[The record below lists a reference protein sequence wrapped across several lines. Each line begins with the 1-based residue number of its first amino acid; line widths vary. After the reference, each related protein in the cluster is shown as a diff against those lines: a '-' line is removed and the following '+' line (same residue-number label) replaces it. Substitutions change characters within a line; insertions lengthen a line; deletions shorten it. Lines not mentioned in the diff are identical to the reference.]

1 MADDIIKT
9 AQELRKRDEE
19 AWASIYKSAK
29 ADLRFQSDEEN
40 SQWDSADVKRRT
52 DTNRPVIQIDQLG
65 QFVHQV
71 ANDVRMNTPT
81 INVIPDGDGADIDT
95 AEFMKGKIK
104 AIEYYSNADT
114 AYDTAVTSA
123 IKCSIGFFRV
133 DHDYINDEGFEQEL
147 KIKRVVNPFAIL
159 LDSTS
164 IEADGS
170 DSMHGSIIEKLAK
183 DKFKARFPGKKAVSF
198 ESETGEECADG
209 EEVAIC
215 EFYKIVDEYKEIGVL
230 EDGNIEDVSPD
241 RAYKNTRKVSKRT
254 VKRYTL
260 SGADILEETTFPGKY
275 VPIIPVYG
283 EEAWEDGKRKL
294 HSLIRKSKSAQ
305 RMHNYWA
312 SLETELLMKQPQAP
326 VMAEEG
332 QIDDYA
338 EDWLDPSKAMVLR
351 YKGYDTKGQKIAP
364 PSRLEPPT
372 IPTGII
378 NARRETVDDIKATMG
393 MYNAAIGNRGSATS
407 GKQEIAQ
414 QREGDVATYHF
425 GDNLVK
431 SITHCGRIL
440 VCAIPEIIDTA
451 RVERIIGEEDE
462 PKEVGVNGQ
471 TVEGQEKS
479 FDLSKGKY
487 GVRVITG
494 APFTTRRQ
502 ETVAALTEV
511 FKAAP
516 ELYNVMG
523 DLYFK
528 NSDFAGA
535 PAMANRMKKVIDPKF
550 LDEEDKKDAE
560 PAPDPEKEQM
570 VQVIQA
576 GQAELQEM
584 QQQIQG
590 LEQQIQ
596 SKEFEVKTEQA
607 RSDLQK
613 QMDALKSAETIAK
626 LTIDGQKKD
635 LEIATLRAQPPQIE
649 QSSSVY

>member
-1 MADDIIKT
+1 MADIIKS

-19 AWASIYKSAK
+19 AWSSIYKAGK
-29 ADLRFQSDEEN
+29 ADLRFQSDDEY
-40 SQWDSADVKRRT
+40 SQWESLDVQRRKDS
-52 DTNRPVIQIDQLG
+52 NRPVIQIDQLG

-71 ANDVRMNTPT
+71 ANDIRMNTPT

-95 AEFMKGKIK
+95 AEFLKGKIK

-123 IKCSIGFFRV
+123 IKCSIGFLRI
-133 DHDYINDEGFEQEL
+133 DHDYINDKGFEQEL
-147 KIKRVVNPFAIL
+147 KIKRVVNPFAVL
-159 LDSTS
+159 LDSGS

-170 DSMHGSIIEKLAK
+170 DAMHGSIIEKLTK
-183 DKFKARFPGKKAVSF
+183 SKFESRFPGKKAVSF

-215 EFYKIVDEYKEIGVL
+215 EFYKIVEESREIGAL
-230 EDGNIEDVSPD
+230 EDGTIEDVTED
-241 RAYKNTRKVSKRT
+241 REYKTRRKVSKRT

-260 SGADILEETTFPGKY
+260 SGADILEETTFPGIY

-332 QIDDYA
+332 QVEDYA

-351 YKGYDTKGQKIAP
+351 YKGYDAKGQKISP
-364 PSRLEPPT
+364 PARLEPPT

-393 MYNAAIGNRGSATS
+393 IYNAALGARSNETS
-407 GKQEIAQ
+407 GVAIS
-414 QREGDVATYHF
+414 QRKVEGDVATYHF

-440 VCAIPEIIDTA
+440 VCAIPEIIDTP

-462 PKEVGVNGQ
+462 PKEVGVNGHL
-471 TVEGQEKS
+471 VEGQEKS
-479 FDLSKGKY
+479 FDLKKGKY

-502 ETVAALTEV
+502 ETAAALTEM
-511 FKAAP
+511 FKAYP

-535 PAMANRMKKVIDPKF
+535 QAMAERMKKVIDPKF
-550 LDEEDKKDAE
+550 LEDNE
-560 PAPDPEKEQM
+560 QHEIQPDPEKEQM
-570 VQVIQA
+570 AQIIQQGQVA
-576 GQAELQEM
+576 LQEM
-584 QQQIQG
+584 QQQIQS

-596 SKEFEVKTEQA
+596 SKDFEVKSEKA
-607 RSDLQK
+607 KSDIQK
-613 QMDALKSAETIAK
+613 QYDALKSAETIAK
-626 LTIDGQKKD
+626 LTIEGQKKD
-635 LEIATLRAQPPQIE
+635 LEIAVLRAQPQPVEIG
-649 QSSSVY
+649 QSGPMN